1 VSGTG
6 GSTEDMIPACPS
18 RRDVVSDG
26 RAGMIGGCEER
37 GFFLRDEGQHSVSS
51 RCHPSCHQSAFW
63 VGRIG
68 GVRPLGCQDS
78 EGGILPDWCGGVC
91 PELGAPWSRRVVGR
105 SGRNSMPARDAG
117 EDIGEGSLFCDD
129 TSSQEKMENVAP
141 SLAKGREVNWLTGQM
156 SQFGIR
162 VNTSKIMKDSPPD

>member
-1 VSGTG
+1 
-6 GSTEDMIPACPS
+6 
-18 RRDVVSDG
+18 
-26 RAGMIGGCEER
+26 MIGGCEER

-105 SGRNSMPARDAG
+105 SGRNSIPVEFAGKNVGLDVSFRDG
-117 EDIGEGSLFCDD
+117 
-129 TSSQEKMENVAP
+129 TPSQEKMEKVAL

-156 SQFGIR
+156 SQLTR
-162 VNTSKIMKDSPPD
+162 VELTRQDVSDNSIPD